1 MNEIII
7 SILKIY
13 ITASIVYFIYLIYL
27 KITKSKTVDDLIN
40 EYNEQ
45 TMINE
50 YKKMKKKRIIV
61 IILGILLGIAILIL
75 TENNS
80 LDNIDNINNINKK
93 INSKI
98 VSDISDINVI

>member
-40 EYNEQ
+40 EYNEE

-50 YKKMKKKRIIV
+50 YKKMKK
-61 IILGILLGIAILIL
+61 
-75 TENNS
+75 ENNS
-80 LDNIDNINNINKK
+80 NNIRYIIRNSY
-93 INSKI
+93 INF
-98 VSDISDINVI
+98 N

>member
-40 EYNEQ
+40 EYKEQ

-75 TENNS
+75 TETNS
-80 LDNIDNINNINKK
+80 LDNINNINKK

>member
-80 LDNIDNINNINKK
+80 LDNINNINKK